1 MYRLLAR
8 RGADLLVTLFGVSV
22 ITFLLIRLVPGDAV
36 QIMLGANAEVTPER
50 LNALRQQLGIDR
62 PIWEQYFTWAG
73 GILSGNFG
81 ASLWT
86 GKPVIEEIGARIGIT
101 IELTL
106 LSLGLAVIVAVPAGV
121 AMAYLRNSAADYVVR
136 VLTIAGVTVP
146 SFWLG
151 SLLIYLMFLF
161 FPKYPAVGY
170 VPFTDDPWGNL
181 QRMLLPV
188 IALSL
193 PVLAALAR
201 ITRSAMLDAL
211 GQDYV
216 RTARAKGASELTV
229 VMSHAWRNA
238 LIPFVTTLGIMAGY
252 LFGGAIVVEQVFA
265 LPGLGRLMLG
275 AINERNYPLIQA
287 AILFVT
293 SAFVVINFLIDLL
306 YVAIDP
312 RVSLK

>member
-1 MYRLLAR
+1 MLKLLAR

-50 LNALRQQLGIDR
+50 LDALRQQLGIDR
-62 PIWEQYFTWAG
+62 PIWEQYFTWLG
-73 GILSGNFG
+73 GVMSGNFG
-81 ASLWT
+81 SSLWT
-86 GKPVIEEIGARIGIT
+86 GKPVIEEIGARIGVT

-106 LSLGLAVIVAVPAGV
+106 LSLGLAVLVAVPAGV
-121 AMAYLRNSAADYVVR
+121 GMAYLRNSASDYLVR
-136 VLTIAGVTVP
+136 ILTVAGVTVP

-151 SLLIYLMFLF
+151 SLLIYVMFLL

-170 VPFTDDPWGNL
+170 VPFSDDPWGNL

-216 RTARAKGASELTV
+216 RTARAKGLGEFTV

>member
-1 MYRLLAR
+1 MGGLLAR
-8 RGADLLVTLFGVSV
+8 RAADLAVTLLGVSV

-36 QIMLGANAEVTPER
+36 QIMLGANAEVTPDRME
-50 LNALRQQLGIDR
+50 ALRRQLGIDL
-62 PIWEQYFTWAG
+62 PLWQQYGSWLGAVLRG
-73 GILSGNFG
+73 DFG

-86 GKPVIEEIGARIGIT
+86 GKPVVEEIGARIGVT
-101 IELTL
+101 VELTL
-106 LSLGLAVIVAVPAGV
+106 LSLLLAVVVAVPAGV
-121 AMAYLRNSAADYVVR
+121 GMAYLRNSAADYLVR
-136 VLTIAGVTVP
+136 IVTIAGVTVP

-151 SLLIYLMFLF
+151 SLLIYAAFVIDPK
-161 FPKYPAVGY
+161 FPSVGY
-170 VPFTDDPWGNL
+170 VPFSDDPAGNL
-181 QRMLLPV
+181 KRMILPV

-193 PVLAALAR
+193 PVLAGLAR

-216 RTARAKGASELTV
+216 RTARAKGLGEFAV
-229 VMSHAWRNA
+229 VMGHAWRNA

-293 SAFVVINFLIDLL
+293 SAFVVINFVIDLL
-306 YVAIDP
+306 YMAIDP